1 MAGGYGGT
9 AGEAKVTQT
18 LSVTPG
24 DRLTITVGSAGQGA
38 AATVGSSGTNSSI
51 RNNDTLIVANG
62 GASGLTSTDADTTGG
77 ASGFNGYGAGGA
89 GGTGAGSAG
98 SSGTD
103 GYASITWG

>member
-18 LSVTPG
+18 LTVTPG
-24 DRLTITVGSAGQGA
+24 DRLTIIVGSAGQGSA
-38 AATVGSSGTNSSI
+38 ALAGSVGTNSSI
-51 RNNDTLIVANG
+51 RVGNNIIVANG
-62 GASGLTSTDADTTGG
+62 GVGGLTSTDADTTGG
-77 ASGFNGYGAGGA
+77 ASGFEGYGAGGA

>member
-18 LSVTPG
+18 LAVTPG
-24 DRLTITVGSAGQGA
+24 DRLTIIVGSAGQGA

-51 RNNDTLIVANG
+51 RNNDTLIVASG
-62 GASGLTSTDADTTGG
+62 GTGGLKSTAADTTGG
-77 ASGFNGYGAGGA
+77 ASGFEGYGAGGA

>member
-24 DRLTITVGSAGQGA
+24 DRLTIIVGSAGQGA
-38 AATVGSSGTNSSI
+38 AAKIGSDGNNSSI
-51 RNNDTLIVANG
+51 RAGGNVIVATG
-62 GASGLTSTDADTTGG
+62 GVGGLKSTDADTTGG